1 MGLVHSPIFLRF
13 QSYYDQ
19 KSDSHGICA
28 QGGHNETYLFIN
40 QMSILVISS
49 VLFLSMTRNLERV
62 I

>member
-1 MGLVHSPIFLRF
+1 MYLKVRKEKGVVKTTPFF
-13 QSYYDQ
+13 C
-19 KSDSHGICA
+19 DSHGICA